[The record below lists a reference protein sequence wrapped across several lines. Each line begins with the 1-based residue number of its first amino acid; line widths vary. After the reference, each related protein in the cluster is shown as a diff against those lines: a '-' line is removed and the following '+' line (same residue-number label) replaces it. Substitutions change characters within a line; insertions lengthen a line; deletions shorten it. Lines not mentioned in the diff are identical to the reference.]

1 MKRPGPQSSIQ
12 FSSGELVR
20 ALKPSFKLFLSRHVV
35 FMRGA
40 SLFLIV
46 LALARPQSAIKET
59 VVETEGV
66 DIVLVADVST
76 SMLAEDFEING
87 VRKNRL
93 EVAKKV
99 MGEFIERREHDR
111 MGMVAFAAR
120 AYTVSP
126 LTLDH
131 DWLLQNLDRVEIGI
145 IEDSTAIGSGI
156 TSALNRLKNSKAKS
170 KVAII
175 LTDGINNAG
184 RISPLTAAEAATTLH
199 VKIYTIGAGT
209 KGFAP
214 YPMKDVFGNTV
225 YQQVQI
231 PIDDDALKRVA
242 EKTGGRYFRATD
254 TEELRAIYG
263 EIDSLEKTKIEEK
276 GYTEYKE
283 LFLIF
288 LIPGLIILLL
298 EIALRNTMLRT
309 LP

>member
-1 MKRPGPQSSIQ
+1 
-12 FSSGELVR
+12 
-20 ALKPSFKLFLSRHVV
+20 
-35 FMRGA
+35 
-40 SLFLIV
+40 
-46 LALARPQSAIKET
+46 
-59 VVETEGV
+59 
-66 DIVLVADVST
+66 
-76 SMLAEDFEING
+76 
-87 VRKNRL
+87 
-93 EVAKKV
+93 
-99 MGEFIERREHDR
+99 
-111 MGMVAFAAR
+111 
-120 AYTVSP
+120 

-131 DWLLQNLDRVEIGI
+131 DWLIQNLDRVEIGI

-170 KVAII
+170 KVVVI

-184 RISPLTAAEAATTLH
+184 RISPLTAAEAAKTLH

-225 YQQVQI
+225 YQQVRI
-231 PIDDDALKRVA
+231 PIDEDTLKKVA
-242 EKTGGRYFRATD
+242 GKTGGRYFRATD

-263 EIDSLEKTKIEEK
+263 EIDLLEKTKIEEK

-283 LFLIF
+283 LFPVF

-298 EIALRNTMLRT
+298 EIVLCKTMLRT